1 MPSHNTQRVLIVGA
15 GAVGQVYGRHLQL
28 GGAEVTFLVK
38 PHHVEG
44 LEAPLRFY
52 PLNQGSLSDAAV
64 EFSDYSLI
72 TEPPKASDQSFDQ
85 VWLCVSSP
93 AIRHPWLEELCK
105 AIGDATVVTLL
116 PGIEDRAL
124 LLKYIPEER
133 LVSGLIPIISY
144 PAPLPGE
151 PEDSKGMAYW
161 FPPLAP
167 TPLSGPAE
175 RRDAAIELLKAG
187 GQPAKAHPDVAKT
200 SGFPTAILMPILL
213 ALEAGEWRFSE
224 LAGPYHG
231 PRALEGL
238 QEATKIVAAYQ
249 NQALPFWLRFVN
261 MTSLRALLWL
271 APKVLP
277 LPIETYLAFHFT
289 KVGEQTRLFID
300 TYIALGETHG
310 LPTRALKALRRPV
323 MEAVAAA

>member
-1 MPSHNTQRVLIVGA
+1 MTSHPAQRVLIVGA

-28 GGAEVTFLVK
+28 GGAEITFLVK

-44 LEAPLRFY
+44 LEAPLRLY
-52 PLNQGSLSDAAV
+52 PLNQCALGDQPV
-64 EFSDYSLI
+64 EFSDYTLM
-72 TEPPKASDQSFDQ
+72 TEPPKATDRPFDQ

-105 AIGDATVVTLL
+105 AIGDATVITLL

-124 LLKYIPEER
+124 LLEYIPEER

-151 PEDSKGMAYW
+151 PEDARGMAYW

-167 TPLSGPAE
+167 TPLSGPTE
-175 RRDAAIELLKAG
+175 RRDAAVELLKAG
-187 GQPAKAHPDVAKT
+187 GQPAKTHDDVAAV
-200 SGFPTAILMPILL
+200 SGFPTAMLMPLLL
-213 ALEAGEWRFSE
+213 ALEAGEWKFSE

-238 QEATKIVAAYQ
+238 REAFKIVSTHL
-249 NQALPFWLRFVN
+249 NQPVPFWLRFVN
-261 MTSLRALLWL
+261 MASLRSLLWL
-271 APKVLP
+271 APKFVPLP
-277 LPIETYLAFHFT
+277 LETYLAFHFT

-300 TYIALGETHG
+300 TYIQLGETHE
-310 LPTRALKALRRPV
+310 LPTRALKALRRPT
-323 MEAVAAA
+323 MEAAAAA